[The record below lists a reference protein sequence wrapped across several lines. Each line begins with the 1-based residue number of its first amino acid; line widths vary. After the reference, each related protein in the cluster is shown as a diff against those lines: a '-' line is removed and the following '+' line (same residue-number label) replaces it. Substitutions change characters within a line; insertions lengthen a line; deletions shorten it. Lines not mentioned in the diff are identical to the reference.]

1 MKKVRVLSIRRKL
14 IYLMMATSASVLLL
28 ATLGFILNEISIFKK
43 TTIEDMSSIARIIGV
58 NSSAALSFGDRVAA
72 KEVLAS
78 LSTEPSIRY
87 AAILDD
93 KEQLFA
99 EYQKAGS
106 RMSTSQTTIDGKE
119 PGLDAE
125 IPLADQGQW
134 IPAPLLGYLTEVYH
148 DIYLDQG
155 YLGRVLIRFDSS
167 RLYQN
172 LRRYMVIC
180 ALILPFSFGLAYL
193 LSSVLQRRVSTPIVE
208 LAQKMRKVSEEK
220 DYSIRA
226 TRMTAD
232 ELGTLADGFNEMI
245 DQIGQRD
252 AELEEHREN
261 LENEVNE
268 RTRELTKT
276 VLELMQAKEAAEAAN
291 QAKSRFLANMSHEI
305 RTPMNGLLGMTEL
318 LFKTDLSDKQR
329 SYAEA
334 AVRSGQSLL
343 AIINDIL
350 DFSKIEAGK
359 LTLASGPFSVRGV
372 VEETVDLFAGNAHD
386 KGLELIAYVAADVPP
401 TLVGDPERTRQI
413 LMNLLGNSIKF
424 TDRGEVSVRTRMV
437 TRSESQVTLRFEVED
452 TGIGISLES
461 QRKIFEYFSQADES
475 TTRKY
480 GGTGLGLAIVLE
492 LIKLMGGRV
501 GLESELNRGS
511 LFWFEVTLG
520 KDLGQVE
527 KPPPP
532 DLRGKRFLVADGS
545 DANRAVVSNYLRH
558 WGAECRSV
566 RSGLEIFDILQNS
579 RTSGERFDLF
589 IIDKDTPGLEDAE
602 LAKAARS
609 NPDITTN
616 KFIVMAPITNL
627 EDSVREKLLG
637 ARRIVP
643 KPVRYSVLRE
653 KISEALEEQP
663 MASVLFPEDAPP
675 EEAEAQFNLRVLLV
689 EDSEV
694 NQLLASDMLKL
705 MGCEVQSAVNGVE
718 ALTLLERNRYDLVLM
733 DCQMP
738 EMDGYEATR
747 QFRKMEAVEAANFAD
762 HEPTPVIAL
771 TGHALKGSREKCL
784 QAGMNDY
791 LTKPFRYKELRAM
804 IEKWK
809 AQCPAKGDE
818 ATLHT
823 VRQEDKTEGAQILD
837 KNAIESLRLL
847 DPESRSSLL
856 LRMIDIYLEHTPDL
870 LRALHAG
877 AQGGKLSD
885 FQSVAHDLKS
895 SSANLGG
902 MRLYALCRELEEL
915 SRNGQLEGT
924 EAIVAQ
930 IEVEYERFTSALSD
944 LREE

>member
-28 ATLGFILNEISIFKK
+28 STLGFVLNEISMFKK
-43 TTIEDMSSIARIIGV
+43 TMIEDMSSIARIIGV
-58 NSSAALSFGDRVAA
+58 NSSAALSFGDHAAA

-78 LSTEPSIRY
+78 LSTEPSVLY
-87 AAILDD
+87 AGIFDD

-106 RMSTSQTTIDGKE
+106 NVSGSQVTTEMKVSALDGE
-119 PGLDAE
+119 APSDEQAQWMPAL
-125 IPLADQGQW
+125 LQG
-134 IPAPLLGYLTEVYH
+134 YSTEVFH
-148 DIYLDQG
+148 DVYLDQG
-155 YLGRVLIRFDSS
+155 YLGRVLILFDSS

-172 LRRYMVIC
+172 LRRYSVIC
-180 ALILPFSFGLAYL
+180 GLILPLSFGLAYL
-193 LSSVLQRRVSTPIVE
+193 LSNVLQRKVSVPIVE
-208 LAQKMRKVSEEK
+208 LAQKMKKVSEDK

-226 TRMTAD
+226 MKMTAD

-252 AELEEHREN
+252 AALEEHRDN

-276 VLELMQAKEAAEAAN
+276 VSELVRAKEAAEAAN
-291 QAKSRFLANMSHEI
+291 EAKSRFLANMSHEI

-318 LFKTDLSDKQR
+318 LHMTDLSDKQR
-329 SYAEA
+329 SYATA

-343 AIINDIL
+343 TIINDIL

-359 LTLASGPFSVRGV
+359 LTLSNHPFSLCDVI
-372 VEETVDLFAGNAHD
+372 EDTVDLFAGNAHD
-386 KGLELIAYVAADVPP
+386 KGIEIIVHVAADVPP

-413 LMNLLGNSIKF
+413 LVNLIGNSIKF
-424 TDRGEVSVRTRMV
+424 TDRGEVSLRTRMV
-437 TRSESQVTLRFEVED
+437 TRSESQATLRFEVED
-452 TGIGISLES
+452 TGIGISSES

-480 GGTGLGLAIVLE
+480 GGTGLGLAIVSE
-492 LIKLMGGRV
+492 LVKLMGGRV

-520 KDLGQVE
+520 VDSGQVGT
-527 KPPPP
+527 KPSL

-566 RSGLEIFDILQNS
+566 RSGFELIDILTNNLK
-579 RTSGERFDLF
+579 TSERFDLV
-589 IIDKDTPGLEDAE
+589 ILDRDMPGLEDAE

-616 KFIVMAPITNL
+616 NIIVMAPITNL
-627 EDSVREKLLG
+627 ENSVHEELLG
-637 ARRIVP
+637 AGRIVP

-653 KISEALEEQP
+653 HILEALEKQP
-663 MASVLFPEDAPP
+663 KVSVLFPDDARP
-675 EEAEAQFNLRVLLV
+675 EEEEAQCSLRVLLV

-694 NQLLASDMLKL
+694 NQLLATDMLEH
-705 MGCEVQSAVNGVE
+705 MGCEVQNAANGVE
-718 ALTLLERNRYDLVLM
+718 ALALLKRNRYDLVLM

-747 QFRKMEAVEAANFAD
+747 EIRKLETANLAD
-762 HEPTPVIAL
+762 HQPMPVIAL
-771 TGHALKGSREKCL
+771 TGHALEGSRERCL
-784 QAGMNDY
+784 EAGMNDF
-791 LTKPFRYKELRAM
+791 LTKPFRYEQLRAM

-809 AQCPAKGDE
+809 SQDPGKGE
-818 ATLHT
+818 ETTFQT
-823 VRQEDKTEGAQILD
+823 VRHEDNTEGAPTLD
-837 KNAIESLRLL
+837 KNVIDSLRLL
-847 DPESRSSLL
+847 DPESRSNLL
-856 LRMIDIYLEHTPDL
+856 NRMIDIYFEHTPTL
-870 LRALHAG
+870 LRALRAG
-877 AQGGKLSD
+877 AKEGKLSD
-885 FQSVAHDLKS
+885 LKTAAHDLKS
-895 SSANLGG
+895 SSAGLGG
-902 MRLYALCRELEEL
+902 MRIYALCRELEEM
-915 SRNGQLEGT
+915 SSNGQIQGAES
-924 EAIVAQ
+924 IVAQ
-930 IEVEYERFTSALSD
+930 VELEYERFSSAIYD
-944 LREE
+944 LRGV